1 MTNKKFKKA
10 VSLMMAT
17 GMAMSCFATTNA
29 FAATEKDNVFSGN
42 TSLQVSTEKTNRAY
56 ELYQIFAGNYHRTS
70 EGAEILTDVTWGK
83 STSPYS
89 DKILTALTADKLSD
103 GTANPLK
110 TLFKTTDTADTVA
123 ETVKEFGTDTDKLD
137 VFAAIV
143 ADVLAQQDQVEK
155 ISENK
160 YNDMTGED
168 TYNYLFD
175 NIATGYYL
183 VKEVPNSDNDEKD
196 RTYSKYMVNVVGGDG
211 TEIDTKET
219 DAPTITKGILT
230 GDEDVPETKTV
241 DESVTTK
248 KDEAVG
254 DTVEY
259 RLDSKVP
266 DMNGYS
272 KYFYIVND
280 TLAKG
285 LDLNEKS
292 FVITVGDTT
301 LTQIDKD
308 KATADNTD
316 PTFYT
321 EVTKDTTTGKTSLK
335 IVLCNFIQYTA
346 GQKITIRYDAV
357 VNENI
362 QYGSS
367 NANLNAVD
375 LTYSNNPNYD
385 YKGVNEPDGDDDK
398 AETNTT
404 PESKTY
410 VYSAAI
416 EIIKQDDNENRLKG
430 AEFKITDA
438 GTDTNLNTVVKVT
451 QKHTPVGYA
460 SQYADDSDAVVY
472 YKKNDGSFTTGK
484 PQANTTI
491 YAKECVHYTQ
501 DGKIDITGG
510 YYKLADK
517 DEYVAISDAD
527 TDTSKY
533 VTDYVAYTR
542 TETQELVKKGTGD
555 YVGTVGENG
564 ALILEGLA
572 AGTYKIEETKAPSG
586 YNKLDDPIT
595 VTVTFNPNESYIWS
609 YYDNTSNKYT
619 EDNPATNASGI
630 YELHITNKEGSKLPS
645 TGGMGTTIFY
655 IVGSALVLSSGV
667 LLVTKKRMK
676 KSDK

>member
-1 MTNKKFKKA
+1 
-10 VSLMMAT
+10 
-17 GMAMSCFATTNA
+17 MAMSCFATTNA
-29 FAATEKDNVFSGN
+29 FAATEKNNVFSGN
-42 TSLQVSTEKTNRAY
+42 TSLQVATEKTNRAY
-56 ELYQIFAGNYHRTS
+56 ELYQIFAGNYHKTS
-70 EGAEILTDVTWGK
+70 TNAEILTDVTWGK
-83 STSPYS
+83 STSPFA
-89 DKILTALTADKLSD
+89 DKILAALKADTLSD
-103 GTANPLK
+103 GSANPLK
-110 TLFKTTDTADTVA
+110 DLFADDTEADEVA

-143 ADVLAQQDQVEK
+143 ANVLDQQDQVEK
-155 ISENK
+155 ITDNK
-160 YNDMTGED
+160 YSNKTGEE

-183 VKEVPNSDNDEKD
+183 VKEIPNSDNEDTD
-196 RTYSKYMVNVVGGDG
+196 ITYSKYMVNVVGGDA
-211 TEIDTKET
+211 TKIRTKES

-230 GDEDVPETKTV
+230 GDEDVAETTTV

-259 RLDSKVP
+259 RLDSAVP

-285 LDLNEKS
+285 LDLKEDS
-292 FVITVGDTT
+292 FAIKVGDTT
-301 LTQIDKD
+301 LTQIDKKD
-308 KATADNTD
+308 ATADNKTAS
-316 PTFYT
+316 FYT
-321 EVTKDTTTGKTSLK
+321 EVTKDTAAGTTSLK

-346 GQKITIRYDAV
+346 GQKITIRYDAT

-416 EIIKQDDNENRLKG
+416 EIIKQDDNENRLTG

-451 QKHTPVGYA
+451 QEHTPVGYA
-460 SQYADDSDAVVY
+460 SQYADDSDTVVY
-472 YKKNDGSFTTGK
+472 YKMNDGSFTTDK
-484 PQANTTI
+484 PEPDTTI
-491 YAKECVHYTQ
+491 YAKECVHY
-501 DGKIDITGG
+501 DKEGNVDLNGG
-510 YYKLADK
+510 YYKLADG
-517 DEYVAISDAD
+517 DDLVEISTTTA
-527 TDTSKY
+527 DTSKY

-542 TETQELVKKGTGD
+542 TEKQELVKKGTGD

-609 YYDNTSNKYT
+609 YYDNTSDKYT
-619 EDNPATNASGI
+619 KESPSKNASGI

-655 IVGSALVLSSGV
+655 VVGSALVLSSGV